1 MGRIVVPITVTNVFE
16 PTKQVRCEAL
26 VDTGAY
32 GLVRIR
38 HLDLEIA
45 S

>member
-1 MGRIVVPITVTNVFE
+1 MLPITVTNVFE

-26 VDTGAY
+26 VDTGGY
-32 GLVRIR
+32 GLVRLR
-38 HLDLEIA
+38 DLDLEIA

>member
-1 MGRIVVPITVTNVFE
+1 MGRITVPITVTNVFE
-16 PTKQVRCEAL
+16 PTKLVRCEAL

-32 GLVRIR
+32 GLVRLR